1 MELSELLNKKHVY
14 FVERG
19 NIALQILLKLA
30 RNYSNH
36 LLIQKDGG
44 WLTYEPFGRK
54 LGFDITKVD
63 LSKRIPFK
71 NAVLILHSM
80 AGYHSLLDMKN
91 IQKQCKKNNILL
103 INDASGSIGLK
114 EAKIGD
120 YILVSSNK
128 DKPLNYER
136 VGIIA
141 TNNELNIEEVIINK
155 EEFTKKLNNLQER
168 LAFLQEKKEKAKNLF
183 KDFDIVEKK
192 GINIIVLFNTKEE
205 KNNIIKICENNK
217 YEYTECPRYIRL
229 LKKGISVEVKRC

>member
-1 MELSELLNKKHVY
+1 MKDLFSKKYVY
-14 FVERG
+14 FVGRG
-19 NIALQILLKLA
+19 NVAIKILLKITKEH
-30 RNYSNH
+30 SNK
-36 LLIQKDGG
+36 LLIQDDGG

-54 LGFDITKVD
+54 LGFEITKISLNKD
-63 LSKRIPFK
+63 IHFK
-71 NAVLILHSM
+71 DAVLILHSM

-91 IQKQCKKNNILL
+91 IEKQCKKNNIVL
-103 INDASGSIGLK
+103 INDASGSIGLE

-141 TNNELNIEEVIINK
+141 TDEKLDIEQVKINK
-155 EEFTKKLNNLQER
+155 EEFAKKLKELPER
-168 LAFLQEKKEKAKNLF
+168 LKFLQEKKEKAKNLF
-183 KDFDIVEKK
+183 KDFNIVEKK
-192 GINIIVLFNTKEE
+192 GINIIVLFNTEEE
-205 KNNIIKICENNK
+205 KNNIIKICKNNK